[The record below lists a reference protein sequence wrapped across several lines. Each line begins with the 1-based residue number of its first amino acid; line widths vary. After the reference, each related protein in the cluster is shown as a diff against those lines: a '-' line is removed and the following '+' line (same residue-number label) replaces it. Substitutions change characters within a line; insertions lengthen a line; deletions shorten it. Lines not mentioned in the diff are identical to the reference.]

1 MSESQ
6 FTPGPWKVFGRPYD
20 RYFAVIDSIPDRD
33 GAVVA
38 NCICHVA
45 LTNEDAKAN
54 ANLIAAA
61 PELLAACESLVAAMN
76 EYEWSVDDSPTPQHK
91 VMMQSAIKAI
101 EKAKGEE

>member
-20 RYFAVIDSIPDRD
+20 RYFAVIDSMPDRD

-61 PELLAACESLVAAMN
+61 PELLAALQELITLKDTKPHDYEQRKIQAWRAAR
-76 EYEWSVDDSPTPQHK
+76 E
-91 VMMQSAIKAI
+91 AI
-101 EKAKGEE
+101 ENAIGEA